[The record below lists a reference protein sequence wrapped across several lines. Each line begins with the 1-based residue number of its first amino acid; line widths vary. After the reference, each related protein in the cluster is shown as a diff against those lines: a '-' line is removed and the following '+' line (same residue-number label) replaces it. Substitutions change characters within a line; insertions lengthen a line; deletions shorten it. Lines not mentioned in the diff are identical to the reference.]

1 MAPLTNKKNPIS
13 WISTLSWA
21 PQSSANISQTTLHWQ
36 NRKKKQIEHFPFSL
50 FKLKYTFA
58 KDDPSTRKTRSCK
71 SKYINS
77 SWPQS
82 FSASLTS
89 FNLEKFSGSLAVS
102 LAIGQKLNSKAL
114 TLCLLTC
121 LR

>member
-1 MAPLTNKKNPIS
+1 MNSSQAGIAHIYALSCALQCSHITNN
-13 WISTLSWA
+13 
-21 PQSSANISQTTLHWQ
+21 TLHWQ
-36 NRKKKQIEHFPFSL
+36 NRRRKKIEHFSFSL
-50 FKLKYTFA
+50 FKLKYMFA
-58 KDDPSTRKTRSCK
+58 KEDPSTRKTRSCK
-71 SKYINS
+71 IRNINA

-89 FNLEKFSGSLAVS
+89 FNLGKFSRSLALS

-121 LR
+121 SR